1 MSSSK
6 ADEPLHGEW
15 NIGGFRT
22 RWMQWGSGRPDLV
35 GIHGFA
41 ASPRTWH
48 RIAPMV
54 TGKGKSLL
62 SVGLPYHNGEDPL
75 TQPDL
80 DLMHYTEALTATFR
94 AMGVQHVPVMAH
106 SFGCRILIAAA
117 VHDPDLFPKLIM
129 TAPGGFQPKEDWL
142 FSVFRRQPFLFFLRR
157 EQLMKRGLLR
167 LAPDIREEKLL
178 LMGKVFEKLS
188 LSYPGISPRAAGLLP
203 LLKLYPGQTSL
214 IMGSDDPMVPASY
227 APRIAAY
234 FNNAATYTITGGGHV
249 PMLREPEAY
258 FRILEQILGW

>member
-1 MSSSK
+1 
-6 ADEPLHGEW
+6 
-15 NIGGFRT
+15 
-22 RWMQWGSGRPDLV
+22 MQWGSGRPDLV

-142 FSVFRRQPFLFFLRR
+142 FSVFQETAIP
-157 EQLMKRGLLR
+157 
-167 LAPDIREEKLL
+167 
-178 LMGKVFEKLS
+178 VFPAQGTAHEN
-188 LSYPGISPRAAGLLP
+188 GACFGWHRISA
-203 LLKLYPGQTSL
+203 KKSCC
-214 IMGSDDPMVPASY
+214 
-227 APRIAAY
+227 
-234 FNNAATYTITGGGHV
+234 
-249 PMLREPEAY
+249 
-258 FRILEQILGW
+258 